1 MTEGVEDF
9 SEYVFEGISLGGLTE
24 GDRASPWAAVQVDQR
39 KPPESSVPFSLI
51 LSHRIGAVTFCHIL
65 LAVMAE
71 PSESRN

>member
-39 KPPESSVPFSLI
+39 KPPESKCSLLSDPEPQDRSCYF
-51 LSHRIGAVTFCHIL
+51 LSHPPRHDG
-65 LAVMAE
+65 
-71 PSESRN
+71 